1 MAALT
6 TFRDLLAA
14 LEKQGLLR
22 HVARAVDPKLELT
35 TVLRKMQL
43 GPNLALQF
51 DKVHGTDM
59 PVVTNV
65 LARREA
71 VAAALGVSVADVL
84 RTLVARESSTQ
95 PVLPV
100 KQAPVQEVVATSDIE
115 VREALP
121 QVVHSP
127 LDAGAYISAGIF
139 LAKHPVS
146 GVYNASWNRTQIV
159 GGSHLRVRMMAP
171 QHLGQYHD
179 VAESREQGLPA
190 ACVIGAPPALML
202 AASSKIPIEAD
213 EMLVA
218 GGWQDAP
225 LRVVQAV
232 SVPLLV
238 PADAEMVIEGEIVP
252 FVREDE
258 GPFGE
263 FMDAYVPVGKNHVF
277 KVSAVTRRRD
287 ARYHVIVAGTPE
299 DLNLLSVMLQA
310 EVYKAVS
317 RFARV
322 RDIGSPG
329 QIMGCVVSIER
340 EESTDVAAAMKAAL
354 DAHRWMKCVVL
365 VNEDVD
371 PHHAEDVMW
380 ALHTRFTPDRGI
392 LHVPGV
398 QGFSRVKGT
407 HVGKV
412 ALDATY
418 PPHLEPE
425 FRRRQFPDLPNIRL
439 EDYVVDPAAR

>member
-1 MAALT
+1 MALT
-6 TFRDLLAA
+6 TFRDLLRA
-14 LEKQGLLR
+14 LEEQGLLR
-22 HVARAVDPKLELT
+22 HVARPVDPKLELT

-51 DKVHGTDM
+51 DQVRGSDM
-59 PVVTNV
+59 PVVANV
-65 LARREA
+65 LSRREA
-71 VAAALGVSVADVL
+71 VAAALGVAPGEVL
-84 RTLVARESSTQ
+84 PTLVARESSTQ
-95 PVLPV
+95 PLAQV
-100 KQAPVQEVVATSDIE
+100 KDAPVQEEVITTGLE
-115 VREALP
+115 VRQAIP

-127 LDAGAYISAGIF
+127 LDAGPYISAGIF
-139 LAKHPVS
+139 LAKHPQS

-159 GGSHLRVRMMAP
+159 GGAHLRVRMMAP

-179 VAESREQGLPA
+179 VAEQQGKGLPA

-202 AASSKIPIEAD
+202 AASSKIPIESD
-213 EMLVA
+213 ELLVA
-218 GGWQDAP
+218 GGWQGAP
-225 LRVVQAV
+225 LRVVPAV

-263 FMDAYVPVGKNHVF
+263 FMDAYVAVDKNHVF
-277 KVSAVTRRRD
+277 RASAITRRRD

-299 DLNLLSVMLQA
+299 DLNLLSTMLQV
-310 EVYKAVS
+310 EVFKAVS
-317 RFARV
+317 RFAKV

-329 QIMGCVVSIER
+329 QIMGCVVSIAR
-340 EESTDVAAAMKAAL
+340 ESGTDVKAALKAAL

-365 VNEDVD
+365 VNEDVN
-371 PHHAEDVMW
+371 PHDAEDVLW

-392 LHVPGV
+392 VHLPGV

-407 HVGKV
+407 HVGKL

-425 FRRRQFPDLPNIRL
+425 FRRRQFPDLAKIRL
-439 EDYVVDPAAR
+439 EDYLAG